1 VIILNAVSKSY
12 QRDHQKVVALDGI
25 DLVIE
30 RGEFVVVKGPSG
42 SGKTTLLT
50 LIAGMLRPTQGTVT
64 VNDKNVSEMSSGKL
78 ADFRASDIGFVFQM
92 FHLIPYLNVYENV
105 AVSAKEGTLNSGRL
119 EALMTHLG
127 LEEKTSHLPLEL
139 SAGEK
144 QRVAIARALI
154 NEPKIVL
161 ADEPT
166 GNLDSRNALQALS
179 FLSEYH
185 REGGTILVASH
196 SDLAERFANRV
207 IELQKG
213 KLVGKPS

>member
-1 VIILNAVSKSY
+1 MIILNAVSKSY
-12 QRDHQKVVALDGI
+12 QRDHQKVLALDDI

-30 RGEFVVVKGPSG
+30 RGEFVVVRGPSG

-50 LIAGMLRPTQGTVT
+50 LIAGMLRPTRGTIA
-64 VNDKNVSEMSSGKL
+64 VNEKKVSEMSSGKL
-78 ADFRASDIGFVFQM
+78 ADFRASDIGFIFQM

-105 AVSAKEGTLNSGRL
+105 AVSAKEGILNSGRL
-119 EALMTHLG
+119 DALMARLG
-127 LEEKTSHLPLEL
+127 LEEKAGHLPLEL

-179 FLSEYH
+179 FLGEYH
-185 REGGTILVASH
+185 KQGGTILVASH

-207 IELQKG
+207 IQLQEG
-213 KLVGKPS
+213 KLVD

>member
-1 VIILNAVSKSY
+1 MIILNAVSKSY
-12 QRDHQKVVALDGI
+12 QRDHQKVLALDDI

-30 RGEFVVVKGPSG
+30 RGEFVVVRGPSG

-50 LIAGMLRPTQGTVT
+50 LIAGMLRPTRGTIT
-64 VNDKNVSEMSSGKL
+64 VNEKKVSEMSSGKL
-78 ADFRASDIGFVFQM
+78 ADFRASDIGFIFQM

-105 AVSAKEGTLNSGRL
+105 AVSAKEGILNSGRL
-119 EALMTHLG
+119 DALMARLG
-127 LEEKTSHLPLEL
+127 LEEKAGHLPLEL

-179 FLSEYH
+179 FLGEYH
-185 REGGTILVASH
+185 KQGGTILVASH

-207 IELQKG
+207 IQLQEG
-213 KLVGKPS
+213 KLIG

>member
-1 VIILNAVSKSY
+1 MIILNAVSKSY
-12 QRDHQKVVALDGI
+12 QRDHQKVLALDDI

-30 RGEFVVVKGPSG
+30 RGEFVVVRGPSG

-50 LIAGMLRPTQGTVT
+50 LIAGMLRPTRGTIT
-64 VNDKNVSEMSSGKL
+64 VNEKKVSEMSSGKL
-78 ADFRASDIGFVFQM
+78 ADFRASDIGFIFQM

-105 AVSAKEGTLNSGRL
+105 AVSAKEGILNSGRL
-119 EALMTHLG
+119 DALMARLG
-127 LEEKTSHLPLEL
+127 LEEKAGHLPLEL

-179 FLSEYH
+179 FLGEYH
-185 REGGTILVASH
+185 KQGGTILVASH

-207 IELQKG
+207 IQLQEG
-213 KLVGKPS
+213 KLVG